1 MVVDLSNMSVVGLE
15 HKVKAPTKK
24 KKHISEEKKQ
34 LLAYGVDLADSDE
47 DNGSKSLSF
56 ARYRSY

>member
-1 MVVDLSNMSVVGLE
+1 MSAEALSQ
-15 HKVKAPTKK
+15 HVKAAVKK

-47 DNGSKSLSF
+47 DNGK
-56 ARYRSY
+56 

>member
-1 MVVDLSNMSVVGLE
+1 MSVVELGN
-15 HKVKAPTKK
+15 KVKAPTKK

-47 DNGSKSLSF
+47 DNGYYLL
-56 ARYRSY
+56 YILNCY